1 MEPFLISAELIDKIL
16 FLLILTGTMYAY
28 ISQRFSVIT
37 TALVSIVALM
47 VTDVL
52 NLEEA
57 LSGFSSPAT
66 VSIGAMFILSAG
78 LIKTGA
84 LDPLTAKLASFSGG
98 SYFRLILA
106 MALTIPIASAFTNNT
121 PIVVMMVPVIVS
133 LGRQLDIASSKLL
146 MPLSFLAILGGTMTL
161 IGTSTNLLIDDI
173 YTQETGYHLSIF
185 DFTPMGLVVLLVG
198 GTFLVLTGE
207 RFLPKRESLTSI
219 LPPERRS
226 SYVTEVVVQTGSP
239 LIGKIIGETF
249 PKGGKLR
256 FLHLIRE
263 GDIQF
268 TAKPLGQAIH
278 PEDALILEGSPEALN
293 DLLTSQEV
301 ELGTVLE
308 DSVRVP
314 MRTFARTLFEL
325 VVLPD
330 SPLVGNK
337 ISRLKLNKLYDVKVV
352 AVQRGGRHHRMD
364 IRDMRI
370 KSGDMFLVQ
379 GDQKAMHALRES
391 PDFLVIEEVGK
402 TIPQREKSVW
412 ALGVIIAVVLLT
424 ATTHLPLVVWALA
437 GVLVLILSRCLGT
450 DDCIAA
456 IDFNVL
462 FLLIGTI
469 PLGTAFVRTGLTED
483 VAHFLV
489 EVVGAN
495 HPLLLIATL
504 YLVTNVLTSL
514 ISNTAVAALMT
525 PLAIG
530 LAHEL
535 GIESK
540 PLIMTV
546 AFAASAAFA
555 TPIAYQTN
563 IIVMGPG
570 GYTFND
576 YMRYGLPLSLLIW
589 ITVSLMIP
597 VLYPLQ

>member
-1 MEPFLISAELIDKIL
+1 VEITTELLEKIEFLIIL
-16 FLLILTGTMYAY
+16 AGTMYFY
-28 ISQRFSVIT
+28 ISQRLSVIA
-37 TALVSIVALM
+37 TALVSIVALLI
-47 VTDVL
+47 TGILDL
-52 NLEEA
+52 REA

-78 LIKTGA
+78 LIKTGS
-84 LDPLTAKLASFSGG
+84 LDPLIDKLASFSGG
-98 SYFRLILA
+98 SYFKLILA
-106 MALTIPIASAFTNNT
+106 MAVTIPIASAFTNNT

-133 LGRQLDIASSKLL
+133 LARQLDIPSSKLL

-161 IGTSTNLLIDDI
+161 IGTSTNLLIDEI
-173 YTQETGYHLSIF
+173 YTQETGIHLDIF
-185 DFTPMGLVVLLVG
+185 DFTPMGAIVLLVG
-198 GTFLVLTGE
+198 GTFLVITGQ

-226 SYVTEVVVQTGSP
+226 SYVTEVVVQPDSP
-239 LIGKIIGETF
+239 LVDQIIGETF
-249 PKGGKLR
+249 PKGGNLR

-263 GDIQF
+263 GDIQY
-268 TAKPLGQAIH
+268 AARPESQKIQV
-278 PEDALILEGSPEALN
+278 EDALILEGTPEALN
-293 DLLTSQEV
+293 DLLVDKAVEV
-301 ELGTVLE
+301 GTVLE
-308 DSVRVP
+308 DSTRVP
-314 MRTFARTLFEL
+314 MRTFSRTVFEL

-337 ISRLKLNKLYDVKVV
+337 ISKLKLNKLYGVKVI

-364 IRDMRI
+364 IRGMRI

-379 GDQKAMHALRES
+379 GDQKAMNALRDS
-391 PDFLVIEEVGK
+391 SDFLVIEEVGK
-402 TIPQREKSVW
+402 TIPRRDKAAW
-412 ALGVIIAVVLLT
+412 ALGVMLAVVALT
-424 ATTHLPLVVWALA
+424 ALTHLPLVVWALA
-437 GVLVLILSRCLGT
+437 GVLVLIISGCLGT
-450 DDCIAA
+450 DDCVAA
-456 IDFNVL
+456 LDFNVL

-469 PLGTAFVRTGLTED
+469 PLGIAFVRTGLTDD

-489 EVVGAN
+489 EVVGAE

-530 LAHEL
+530 LAHQL

-570 GYTFND
+570 GYNFKD
-576 YMRYGLPLSLLIW
+576 FLRYGTPLSILIW
-589 ITVSLMIP
+589 LTVSLMIP
-597 VLYPLQ
+597 ILYPLQ